1 MSTDTMAKAAS
12 IRKLCAVRGI
22 NLAFARE
29 AHANYRERENDA
41 KARMADAQELAGF
54 WLRIVEAFEAE
65 P

>member
-1 MSTDTMAKAAS
+1 MSTDTKAKADS

-22 NLAFARE
+22 NLAFAKE
-29 AHANYRERENDA
+29 AHANYRERESDA
-41 KARMADAQELAGF
+41 RARMVDAQELAAF